1 MRPRTATMTIGGQR
15 RQRQVVHE
23 AGAEDQQQRRGRRA
37 PASPA
42 SWLRA
47 PTSSATAVRE
57 LLEEIGKPWK
67 NPVATLATPS
77 DRQLLVLVDVLVQP
91 ARVAARQ
98 DARVG
103 ERDEGD
109 PDRRREQRLE
119 VVERDVGHADGGRP
133 GGDRADHRHLD
144 RRGRARRPTAVAPTT
159 AMKTPGHLRRDPP
172 QAEDQRERRRRRWR
186 ARSRWSRRGPRRSR
200 ARAGMKLSASTEK
213 PNSLGS
219 CATIT
224 VTAMPIR

>member
-1 MRPRTATMTIGGQR
+1 MTIAAS
-15 RQRQVVHE
+15 V
-23 AGAEDQQQRRGRRA
+23 DSGRSCTSPVPTTSSSARTPA
-37 PASPA
+37 PTSPA

-57 LLEEIGKPWK
+57 LLVEIGNPWK
-67 NPVATLATPS
+67 NPVAMFATP
-77 DRQLLVLVDVLVQP
+77 RHRELLVLVDLLAQP

-109 PDRRREQRLE
+109 PDRGGDERLE
-119 VVERDVGHADGGRP
+119 VLERDVGHAERGQARGDGRRP
-133 GGDRADHRHLD
+133 PGPR
-144 RRGRARRPTAVAPTT
+144 RRGRARRP
-159 AMKTPGHLRRDPP
+159 PP
-172 QAEDQRERRRRRWR
+172 SRRRPRGR
-186 ARSRWSRRGPRRSR
+186 RRGPAARPAAGRGSARATPTPMASAVALVSSR
-200 ARAGMKLSASTEK
+200 PATKSRTAGMKLSASTEN

-219 CATIT
+219 CATMT